1 MWGRLAT
8 KLVVWLLR
16 NGRLSNEN
24 RQLLT
29 AELLDRLGAL
39 PLHASIRI
47 DELGN
52 WFVRGR
58 PLTLER
64 AHKLH
69 QGAKAM
75 LKNYTRTFVQEQV
88 RFMAIQK
95 GVHENV
101 SPEQGLFAKAA
112 LWAMQEEQALYL
124 SLGQDEPEDR

>member
-1 MWGRLAT
+1 MWGSIATRLT
-8 KLVVWLLR
+8 VWLLR
-16 NGRLSNEN
+16 YGRLSNEN

-29 AELLDRLGAL
+29 AELLDRLGAP

-52 WFVRGR
+52 WFVRDR

-64 AHKLH
+64 AQKLH

-75 LKNYTRTFVQEQV
+75 LRNYTRQYVQEQI
-88 RFMAIQK
+88 RFLAIQK

-112 LWAMQEEQALYL
+112 LWVMQEEQQLYL
-124 SLGQDEPEDR
+124 ALGQDEPEDR